1 VVIGSIAALL
11 GAAMLAGGGAIL
23 WADQT
28 QRDDGYLTS
37 PRERFE
43 SSSYAIVS
51 EPIDLVSSDP
61 DVADWFL
68 SDDVLGEVRLTV
80 TGQNVFL
87 GVGRSDDVDAYNP
100 VLHPQRYG
108 GVSGGGRGRGRPHPF
123 QGGPQARDE
132 VRCYSAEL
140 GRAQLGRAL
149 LDKPS
154 PKKTAAKTKNTTPIP
169 ESSWV
174 KS

>member
-80 TGQNVFL
+80 TGQTSSWAL
-87 GVGRSDDVDAYNP
+87 DGATTSTRITRSSIHRGTGAFPGAAVDA
-100 VLHPQRYG
+100 VALTLFRA
-108 GVSGGGRGRGRPHPF
+108 GRRLEMRSAVT
-123 QGGPQARDE
+123 AR
-132 VRCYSAEL
+132 S
-140 GRAQLGRAL
+140 
-149 LDKPS
+149 
-154 PKKTAAKTKNTTPIP
+154 
-169 ESSWV
+169 
-174 KS
+174 

>member
-1 VVIGSIAALL
+1 
-11 GAAMLAGGGAIL
+11 MLAGGGALL

-68 SDDVLGEVRLTV
+68 SDDVLGEVRLMV

-87 GVGRSDDVDAYNP
+87 GVGRSDDVDAYLGP
-100 VLHPQRYG
+100 VERDRVNDLDPPEYERTAG
-108 GVSGGGRGRGRPHPF
+108 G
-123 QGGPQARDE
+123 A
-132 VRCYSAEL
+132 
-140 GRAQLGRAL
+140 
-149 LDKPS
+149 
-154 PKKTAAKTKNTTPIP
+154 P
-169 ESSWV
+169 ESRPAEQDFWAATASG
-174 KS
+174 